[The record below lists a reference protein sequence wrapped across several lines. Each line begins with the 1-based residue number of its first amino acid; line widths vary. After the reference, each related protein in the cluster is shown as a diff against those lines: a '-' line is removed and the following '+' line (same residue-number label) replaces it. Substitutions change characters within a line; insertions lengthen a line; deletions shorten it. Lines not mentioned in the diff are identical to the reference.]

1 MAEESHPLLVTII
14 LAAGESRRMGKPKL
28 FLDVGKGSMLQHAVN
43 VALDHPL
50 VVVTGAY
57 PAQTQN
63 HLSGIEG
70 ITFAHNPDWEKGMA
84 SSIAIGVRAA
94 SRFDPVGYFITLADQ
109 PSLSVESLAF
119 LADSF
124 LRNPDKIVATWYPER
139 LGVPAIFPARY
150 KDDLI
155 SGEGQRGARSLIKEA
170 GDEVEVVRFHQPPVD
185 IDTPEEYRNWIEDRT
200 KRY

>member
-1 MAEESHPLLVTII
+1 MAEESRPLLVTIV

-28 FLDVGKGSMLQHAVN
+28 FLDVGQGSMLQHAVN
-43 VALDHPL
+43 AALDHPL

-57 PAQTQN
+57 PAQTQD
-63 HLSGIEG
+63 HLSDIEG

-84 SSIAIGVRAA
+84 SSIAIGVRSA

-150 KDDLI
+150 KDDLL
-155 SGEGQRGARSLIKEA
+155 SGEGQRGARSLIKQA
-170 GDEVEVVRFHQPPVD
+170 GDEVEIVRFNQPPID
-185 IDTPEEYRNWIEDRT
+185 IDTPEDYQNWIEGRS
-200 KRY
+200 KCH